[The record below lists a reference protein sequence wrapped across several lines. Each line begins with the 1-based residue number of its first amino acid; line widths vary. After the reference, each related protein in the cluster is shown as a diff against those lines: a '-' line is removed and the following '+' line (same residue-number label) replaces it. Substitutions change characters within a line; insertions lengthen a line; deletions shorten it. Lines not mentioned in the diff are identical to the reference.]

1 MGIRPETTTA
11 NQIDIWRA
19 APSENHQLEF
29 KEAKNQYDSEKL
41 FEYCVALANEG
52 GGKLLLGV
60 SNTPPRT
67 VVGTRAFNDPL
78 GMETKIFE
86 SLGFRVD
93 IEEVPHPD
101 GRVLVFHIP
110 SRARGTAFNR
120 RGAYLMR
127 CGSSLLPMS
136 EDQLRKIFA
145 EGKPSW
151 LDEYTLKGLTKDEIA
166 KLLHL
171 EGYFGLLSLPFTSIE
186 AAVDRLKADHLID
199 EIENT
204 YSIPRY
210 SALLLARNL
219 DLFPDLERKKA
230 RVIVYNG
237 DSKLDTKLEQ
247 VGIRG
252 YAVGFQGIVKF
263 IGDQLPQ
270 NEVIEDAVRKKAKLV
285 PPSVIREL
293 VANALIHQ
301 DFEITGTSVTVELY
315 SDRLEISNPGIPQ
328 IPTNR
333 FIDGCQSRNERLAIM
348 MRKLGICEEKGSGID
363 RVVQAAEIGQ
373 LPAPDFRKGFQST
386 TVVIFGPMA
395 FEEMARDDRVRACYQ
410 HCVLRYVM
418 GGHMTNQS
426 LRERFHLPES
436 KSTIISQII
445 AATADANLI
454 KPDGTAGGSRK
465 FARYLPNWA

>member
-1 MGIRPETTTA
+1 
-11 NQIDIWRA
+11 
-19 APSENHQLEF
+19 LEF
-29 KEAKNQYDSEKL
+29 KEAKNQYDNEKL

-52 GGKLLLGV
+52 GGKMLLGV
-60 SNTPPRT
+60 SNVLPRN
-67 VVGTRAFNDPL
+67 VVGTKAFNDPFE
-78 GMETKIFE
+78 METKLFE
-86 SLGFRVD
+86 TLGFRVD
-93 IEEVPHPD
+93 IEEVFHPD

-110 SRARGTAFNR
+110 SRPRGTAFNR

-127 CGSSLLPMS
+127 CGSSLVPMS

-151 LDEYTLKGLTKDEIA
+151 LDEFAIKGLSAENVA
-166 KLLHL
+166 ELLHIQA
-171 EGYFGLLSLPFTSIE
+171 YFGLLSLPFTSTE
-186 AAVDRLKADHLID
+186 AAVDRLKADHLVD
-199 EIENT
+199 EVEGK
-204 YSIPRY
+204 YSIPRF
-210 SALLLARNL
+210 SALLLARDL
-219 DLFPDLERKKA
+219 DFFPDLERKKA

-247 VGIRG
+247 VGVRG

-263 IGDQLPQ
+263 IGEQLPQ
-270 NEVIEDAVRKKAKLV
+270 NEVIEDAVRRKAKLV

-301 DFEITGTSVTVELY
+301 DFEITGTSVTVEIY
-315 SDRLEISNPGIPQ
+315 SDRVEISNPGIPQ
-328 IPTNR
+328 IPTER
-333 FIDGCQSRNERLAIM
+333 FIDGCQSRNERLAMM
-348 MRKLGICEEKGSGID
+348 MRRLGICEEKGSGID
-363 RVVQAAEIGQ
+363 RVVQSAEINQ
-373 LPAPDFRKGFQST
+373 LPAPDFRMGFQST
-386 TVVIFGPMA
+386 TVVIFGPMD

-445 AATADANLI
+445 AATADANLV

-465 FARYLPNWA
+465 FARYLPIWA